1 MITACNL
8 LIYTKKWDV
17 AHHGDCTT
25 SDGTNTTDAYNVVG
39 RIYIFSVTKKPL
51 ILTTKKLK
59 DIYGGRLREEQKYLH
74 HRNSIVILNI

>member
-25 SDGTNTTDAYNVVG
+25 SDGTNTTDAYNVVR
-39 RIYIFSVTKKPL
+39 RIYKKAFNL
-51 ILTTKKLK
+51 NHKKVK
-59 DIYGGRLREEQKYLH
+59 DIYGGRLREEQKYLY